1 MIGDRRK
8 CRVAFSLRLRDRGDV
23 SVEFIAWEILRK
35 RPICC
40 EGEEAMVFVKGP
52 DGTDRGPSLVMVDVH
67 QLGTP
72 VTRIA

>member
-8 CRVAFSLRLRDRGDV
+8 CCVAFSLRLRDRGDV

-40 EGEEAMVFVKGP
+40 EGEKAEVFVEGP
-52 DGTDRGPSLVMVDVH
+52 EGADRGPTLVMVDVH
-67 QLGTP
+67 QLGAS